1 MTGTFF
7 ALAFLPAL
15 NPKLFAADLLLIEN
29 ARAAADVRVLP
40 AGRHGH
46 GLGGRPGNGRIR
58 SSPGM
63 AGFEPA
69 ERS

>member
-46 GLGGRPGNGRIR
+46 GLWRSAGKRPDSVFAGDGRI
-58 SSPGM
+58 
-63 AGFEPA
+63 
-69 ERS
+69 